1 MNAKSSAPTDE
12 RLTYARDVMTG
23 TVASVRLDVPV
34 PEIAKLL
41 LEKRISAVP
50 VVNDDGVPLGMVSE
64 GDLVGRDERDRLARS
79 DWWLAIVSGSQPLDD
94 KFEARMQATDRT
106 ARDVMSVPLVTVTEE
121 TKVSEIARLL
131 AIHHIKRVPVT
142 RDGRLVGIVS
152 RADLLRIVA
161 SGQTM
166 SSEPEK
172 DEHGGFLA
180 NLFGDYHL
188 PVWETVAGN
197 RPPEPV
203 TKLDENS
210 VCRGRLTSSCR

>member
-94 KFEARMQATDRT
+94 KFEARMQATDLYG
-106 ARDVMSVPLVTVTEE
+106 ARCHVRATGNCHRGDQGQRNCPPPCHPSHKARARHTGWQAGGHRQPCRPIAYRRIWTDDVFRAGERR
-121 TKVSEIARLL
+121 AR
-131 AIHHIKRVPVT
+131 
-142 RDGRLVGIVS
+142 RLSGKS
-152 RADLLRIVA
+152 LRRLSP
-161 SGQTM
+161 SG
-166 SSEPEK
+166 
-172 DEHGGFLA
+172 L
-180 NLFGDYHL
+180 
-188 PVWETVAGN
+188 GN
-197 RPPEPV
+197 R
-203 TKLDENS
+203 
-210 VCRGRLTSSCR
+210 GG